1 MSDELT
7 LEQLEQVKQLSYIHP
22 NMYVYYNDFGNIL
35 SISNVKDS
43 AKDYLEVSEEKLKDF
58 LLGKKDFGRYK
69 IDYFKFNY
77 ENNLKDESSI
87 DIANNLLYTIPL
99 VGSEMLKDLTII
111 FDKTNKTWQF
121 VLNDAGI
128 QTVHQ
133 YSIDKIYSFFLVKDR
148 DPHYLIETLQV
159 TGNDLVNSIVLA
171 CNYTPKIPSVTT
183 MKQFNSYGI
192 LVK

>member
-35 SISNVKDS
+35 SISNVKES
-43 AKDYLEVSEEKLKDF
+43 SKDYLEVPEEKLKDF
-58 LLGKKDFGRYK
+58 LSGKKDFGRYK

-77 ENNLKDESSI
+77 ENSLADESSI
-87 DIANNLLYTIPL
+87 DTSNSLIYTIPI
-99 VGSEMLKDLTII
+99 VDSETLKDLTII

-121 VLNDAGI
+121 VLNNNGI

-133 YSIDKIYSFFLVKDR
+133 HSIDKVYSFFIVKDR

-159 TGNDLVNSIVLA
+159 TGHELIDSIVLK
-171 CNYTPKIPSVTT
+171 CNYVPKIPSITT
-183 MKQFNSYGI
+183 MKQFNSYG
-192 LVK
+192 LVIR